1 MRGWR
6 SEGLHGEEELERW
19 VWAAASFLLTVLGS
33 NPSLDDRPWTQ
44 VGRGDRAAHL
54 AGGSEGGF
62 PALTSAGVGDPARH
76 RKKIRENHPVNASVT
91 FASF

>member
-62 PALTSAGVGDPARH
+62 PALTSAGVG
-76 RKKIRENHPVNASVT
+76 ASIK
-91 FASF
+91 ASTLSLIFFVSIPYP